1 MKLQSTKNYEQFT
14 KNDEQRDMDQK
25 HVDKIA
31 ESIKENG
38 FMPSKPVQ
46 VYKKDNKFVI
56 VDGHHRFEA
65 SKKLGRP
72 FYYVVEPEACQ
83 SMMAVENKLVKK
95 WTGIDYVRLYAI
107 RGNKDYQILLSY
119 VNKGIPVMIAS
130 SLLYGQGADSGNVVK
145 YIPLEKF
152 KVKTTVCIDSVLK
165 ILNKYGPF
173 NSACQS
179 RLFISALSKCLQWD
193 GFDLDH
199 FDKRMEHYSGLI
211 KKTPDVDQMLSQ
223 VELVYNYKMKNK
235 IAVKIPVQESVRK
248 RSFRTE
254 Y

>member
-1 MKLQSTKNYEQFT
+1 MKLLLTKNYEKFT
-14 KNDEQRDMDQK
+14 KNNEQRNMDQK
-25 HVDKIA
+25 HVSKIA
-31 ESIKENG
+31 WSIKENG

-46 VYKKDNKFVI
+46 VYKEENKFII

-65 SKKLGRP
+65 AKKLGRA
-72 FYYVVEPEACQ
+72 FYYVIEPKACQ

-107 RGNKDYQILLSY
+107 RGNKDYQTLLSY

-130 SLLYGQGADSGNVVK
+130 SLLYGQGADSNNAVK
-145 YIPLEKF
+145 HIPLEKF
-152 KVKTTVCIDSVLK
+152 KVKTTVYIDL
-165 ILNKYGPF
+165 ILRIVNKYGPF
-173 NSACQS
+173 NEACQS
-179 RLFISALSKCLQWD
+179 RLFISALSKCLHWD

-199 FDKRMEHYSGLI
+199 FDKRMEHYNHFI
-211 KKTPDVDQMLSQ
+211 KKTSNVNQMLEQ

-235 IAVKIPVQESVRK
+235 IPVKIPVQESVRK
-248 RSFRTE
+248 RSIRHQ